1 MIKYMEITDLNKD
14 QASVIKENGWCVFTE
29 CAEGSSY
36 FNKGFTWAN
45 RIGYII
51 FSEDP
56 GVDYIDSWNELHK
69 IAESDDEF
77 AKEVNALLKPIEDK
91 CYVFLRKDPARYQ
104 SKQVWTNE
112 GLEDAKKQANFWD
125 KFKCEYYAKEDFDKM
140 HKKID
145 RHNNKVKRDTE
156 KALEILRAN
165 GFEVVSENFAAL
177 KKRGK

>member
-14 QASVIKENGWCVFTE
+14 QTSIIKENGWCVFTE
-29 CAEGSSY
+29 CAESNSY

-56 GVDYIDSWNELHK
+56 GVDYIDSWSELHE
-69 IAESDDEF
+69 IATSDYFFRDEV
-77 AKEVNALLKPIEDK
+77 KALLDPIKDE
-91 CYVFLRKDPARYQ
+91 CYVFLRKNPAKYWF
-104 SKQVWTNE
+104 KQVWTNK
-112 GLEDAKKQANFWD
+112 GLEYAKEQATYD
-125 KFKCEYYAKEDFDKM
+125 KFKCEYYAEEDFDKM

-165 GFEVVSENFAAL
+165 GFEVVSENFAAW